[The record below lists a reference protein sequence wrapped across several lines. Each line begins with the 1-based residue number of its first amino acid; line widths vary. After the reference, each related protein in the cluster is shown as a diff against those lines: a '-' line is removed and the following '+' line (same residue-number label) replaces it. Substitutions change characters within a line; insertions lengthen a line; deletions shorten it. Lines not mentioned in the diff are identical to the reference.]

1 MARQTKAEARAWW
14 ADYLENLRPK
24 ALAVLDDPD
33 VRRAWNAYLDY
44 QRDHYLPTPRL
55 TITWLTKAMSLA
67 KEFIV
72 IAKER
77 NELDQAEACLNC
89 LHIHE
94 PIDKIRAAGLAL
106 SRLRYLKTTDTNSMF
121 NG

>member
-1 MARQTKAEARAWW
+1 MARQTKTEARAWW
-14 ADYLENLRPK
+14 ADYLEKLRPK

-55 TITWLTKAMSLA
+55 MITWLTNSMSLA
-67 KEFIV
+67 KDFLV
-72 IAKER
+72 IATER
-77 NELDQAEACLNC
+77 NELDQAMACINC
-89 LHIHE
+89 LCVHE
-94 PIDKIRAAGLAL
+94 PIDKVRAAQRAL